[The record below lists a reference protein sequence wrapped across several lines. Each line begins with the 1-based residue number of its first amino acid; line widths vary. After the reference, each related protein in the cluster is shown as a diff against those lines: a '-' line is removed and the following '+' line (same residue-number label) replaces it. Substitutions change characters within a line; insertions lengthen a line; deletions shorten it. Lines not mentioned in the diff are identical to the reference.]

1 MQPLPGWAER
11 LAEAARQPASAPER
25 RLVLPKAAD
34 YYAGRTT
41 LVATAG
47 DAEALAQL
55 AAQRPLSHIGF
66 DTEFKYDAAGVIID
80 ADHTWYDPRSVHPLL
95 LSLALAEPV
104 ADGDFLLSNF
114 VVDLRRAE
122 SLAPLRDL
130 LGLPVPF
137 VGPFRPRRAA
147 LPAPARLARA
157 ADSLGFLGL

>member
-1 MQPLPGWAER
+1 MEPLPGWAER
-11 LAEAARQPASAPER
+11 LAEAARRPASAPER

-41 LVATAG
+41 TVATAG

-95 LSLALAEPV
+95 LSLALAEP
-104 ADGDFLLSNF
+104 DGDGDSLLSSF
-114 VVDLRRAE
+114 VVDLRQPEVLPARRPVPA
-122 SLAPLRDL
+122 ADPLR
-130 LGLPVPF
+130 
-137 VGPFRPRRAA
+137 GPLRPRRAA
-147 LPAPARLARA
+147 LPAAARVTRTQ
-157 ADSLGFLGL
+157 DSLGFLGL